1 MPVPVVLRLSRPDSD
16 VIRIPDLSEYLS
28 LVGGGD
34 AAVWASFV
42 DYKAN
47 TARVQK

>member
-1 MPVPVVLRLSRPDSD
+1 MPVPVVLRPSRPDSD

-34 AAVWASFV
+34 ASVWASFLNYKV
-42 DYKAN
+42 DA
-47 TARVQK
+47 ARVQK